1 MKYRLHIFLLVSCLL
16 FASRVVHAGKLDSL
30 RNGIS
35 LEKSDTQKVNLLLD
49 LSKEFRNTSADSAMF
64 YAVEARKLAEEHNYQ
79 KGIGYALKAIGMAY
93 NVKGDYVEALRYW
106 KESLRIFEESS
117 NKEGVANM
125 LNNIGVIYYNRGDE
139 AKALDYYIRSLKV
152 SEEIGD
158 KHRIATAL
166 MNVGGVYSNKSIT
179 YDKAL
184 QYHTKALAL
193 SKAINDSELIGSS
206 NANLGELYLNMHNL
220 DSALFYLKAAS
231 TIHTGTA
238 DLSYTLNTIG
248 KVYHSMKN
256 YDKAIQYHQRAYDTA
271 KVLDDKLSM
280 AQAKLGIAAIYM
292 AEEDYPMAIRTYE
305 EARILF
311 EGIGLDE
318 GYDLKSAYEG
328 LAKCYIHEREFEK
341 ALQIQTKLIDLTD
354 KLYNVGVTKQL
365 ETKLFSFEMEKKQN
379 EINLQQEIISRQK
392 LLRNGLIG
400 GFVIVLLFAGVFFK
414 QRNKISKEK
423 QRSDNLLLNIL
434 PAETAEE
441 LKQTGGA
448 KAREF
453 KAVSV
458 LFTDFK
464 NFSHLSE
471 VLNAQELVNEIHQC
485 YSVFDTIISKY
496 GIEKIKTIGDSY
508 MCAAGLPV
516 EKESHAED
524 IIKAGID
531 IRDFIQQEKQRRIA
545 QNKPYFE
552 IRVGVHSG
560 PLVAGIVGIKK
571 FAYDIWGDTV
581 NIASRM
587 ESSGVPG
594 KVNISGTTHDLVKDK
609 FHCTYRGKIEAK
621 NKGRIDM
628 YFVEKPGYVETE
640 TPPIAVQE
648 YLP

>member
-1 MKYRLHIFLLVSCLL
+1 MKFRLNSLLWLL
-16 FASRVVHAGKLDSL
+16 AMSLTGGELRAAKLDSL
-30 RNGIS
+30 RHVIAI
-35 LEKSDTQKVNLLLD
+35 EKSDTQKVNLLID
-49 LSKEFRNTSADSAMF
+49 LSKEFRNTLPDSAMY
-64 YAVEARKLAEEHNYQ
+64 YAVEAKKMAEEHNYQ
-79 KGIGYALKAIGMAY
+79 KGLGYALKGIGMVY
-93 NVKGDYVEALRYW
+93 NSKGEYVEALRYW
-106 KESLRIFEESS
+106 KESLRIFEDDG

-139 AKALDYYIRSLKV
+139 ATALDFYIRSLKV

-206 NANLGELYLNMHNL
+206 NANLGELYLNMHNP

-231 TIHTGTA
+231 VIHTGSS

-248 KVYHSMKN
+248 KVYHSMKD
-256 YDKAIQYHQRAYDTA
+256 YDKAIQYHQQAYDTA

-280 AQAKLGIAAIYM
+280 AQAILGIASIYM
-292 AEEDYPMAIRTYE
+292 AKGEYPSATRTYE
-305 EARILF
+305 EARVLF

-318 GYDLKSAYEG
+318 GYDLKTAYEG
-328 LAKCYIHEREFEK
+328 LAKCYIHERQFEK
-341 ALQIQTKLIDLTD
+341 ALRIQTKLLDLTD

-400 GFVIVLLFAGVFFK
+400 GFIIVLLFAGIFFK

-448 KAREF
+448 KARELQ
-453 KAVSV
+453 AVSV

-485 YSVFDTIISKY
+485 YSAFDTIISKY

-508 MCAAGLPV
+508 MCASGLPV
-516 EKESHAED
+516 EKASHAED
-524 IIKAGID
+524 IIKAGLE
-531 IRDFIQQEKQRRIA
+531 IRDFIEQEKHRRVA
-545 QNKPYFE
+545 QGKPYFE

-594 KVNISGTTHDLVKDK
+594 KVNISGTTHGLVKDK

-628 YFVEKPGYVETE
+628 YFVEKSGYVETE
-640 TPPIAVQE
+640 TPPGAVQE
-648 YLP
+648 FLP